1 MATSG
6 TATFNPD
13 FSEIA
18 EEAFDMAGGEMRS
31 GYHLRSARRSLNT
44 MFLEWMN
51 RGINLWK
58 IESGTQTLTAGTG
71 SYTMPA
77 DTIDLIEHLI
87 RVNSGNTSTQS
98 DTSLNRIS
106 VATYATIP
114 NKLNQG
120 KPIQIYIDRAQ
131 AAPVVHL
138 YPVPDDAQTYTL
150 FYYRIA
156 RMEDVGS
163 PATNTLDLP
172 ARFIPCAT
180 AGLAYYLSVKHAEQP
195 ERVIALKAMY
205 DEQWNLAAQED
216 REKASVRFVPYGG
229 YS

>member
-18 EEAFDMAGGEMRS
+18 EEAFDMAGVEMRS

-87 RVNSGNTSTQS
+87 RGNSGNTSTQS

-195 ERVIALKAMY
+195 ERVIALQAMY
-205 DEQWNLAAQED
+205 DEQWHLAAQED

>member
-18 EEAFDMAGGEMRS
+18 EEAFDMAGVEMRS

>member
-13 FSEIA
+13 FAEIA
-18 EEAFDMAGGEMRS
+18 EEAFDMVGVEMRS
-31 GYHLRSARRSLNT
+31 GYHLRSARRSLNN
-44 MFLEWMN
+44 MFLEWVN
-51 RGINLWK
+51 RGLNLWT
-58 IESGTQTLTAGTG
+58 IESGTETLTAGTV
-71 SYTMPA
+71 SYTMPSA
-77 DTIDLIEHLI
+77 TIDLIEYTI
-87 RVNSGNTSTQS
+87 RTNAGNTSTQT
-98 DTSLNRIS
+98 DTTLNRIS

-114 NKLNQG
+114 NKLSKG

-131 AAPVVHL
+131 AAPVVYL

-156 RMEDVGS
+156 RVEDVGS
-163 PATNTLDLP
+163 PASNTLDLP

-180 AGLAYYLSVKHAEQP
+180 AGLAYYLSLKHAEIP
-195 ERVIALKAMY
+195 EKVIALKALY
-205 DEQWNLAAQED
+205 DEQWQLAADED

-229 YS
+229 YT